1 MINYMIRISAKTE
14 DYNKSVAD
22 ILGYTFVFS
31 AGTYVAKSIVIG
43 LGAPQLELF
52 ASLLIYIGW
61 FWILGKFLLENYSIL
76 PRIILVEVLFWGIL
90 YVSISRFPETETIFN
105 EYIMFLRRVSLVF
118 IPCGVICARCTDFE
132 GIFLRARKY
141 AYFGSILI
149 AVSFIVGGMA
159 SIDYQ
164 SLGLYVT
171 PFFLILYINFLRNKT
186 VLTTLMLVVDAVFA
200 LAGGRQCFI
209 ILLLGVV
216 FIYLFEN
223 RKKPMKIVVALIVA
237 LIIILFLLLMLE
249 PLLKVLITLVNEMGL
264 DDYMLSMLANGELF
278 STSTRDIIYESSAQI
293 IKSNGYYLSG
303 FFGSIYK
310 IRAMYSWIA
319 YPHNIIYDFLID
331 FGTILGGILL
341 LLILYKLLRQIMGGD
356 SERRLVLIFLADIAI
371 VRLMVSSNYLIEGPF
386 YILLIMLFSSTS
398 MKRRFKV
405 KRSLDSNEYFK

>member
-1 MINYMIRISAKTE
+1 MTNYKIRISAKTE

-22 ILGYTFVFS
+22 IFGCAFVFA

-52 ASLLIYIGW
+52 AALLIYIGW
-61 FWILGKFLLENYSIL
+61 FLILGRFLLENYSIL

-90 YVSISRFPETETIFN
+90 YVSIYMFPETETIFN
-105 EYIMFLRRVSLVF
+105 EYIMFLRRVALVF

-132 GIFLRARKY
+132 GIFIRARKY

-149 AVSFIVGGMA
+149 AVSFSVGGMA

-171 PFFLILYINFLRNKT
+171 PFFLILYVDFLRNKT
-186 VLTTLMLVVDAVFA
+186 VLTTLLLVVDSVFA
-200 LAGGRQCFI
+200 LAGGRQSFI
-209 ILLLGVV
+209 ILLLGAVI
-216 FIYLFEN
+216 IYLFEN

-237 LIIILFLLLMLE
+237 LIIILFFSLMLE
-249 PLLKVLITLVNEMGL
+249 PLLKGLIVLVNAMGL
-264 DDYMLSMLANGELF
+264 DDYMLSMLANGELL
-278 STSTRDIIYESSAQI
+278 STSTRYVIYESSVHI
-293 IKSNGYYLSG
+293 IQTNGHHLSG
-303 FFGSIYK
+303 LFGSIYK

-341 LLILYKLLRQIMGGD
+341 LLILYKFVRQIIGGD
-356 SERRLVLIFLADIAI
+356 PERRLVLIFLADIAI

-386 YILLIMLFSSTS
+386 YILLIMLFSGNRMT
-398 MKRRFKV
+398 KKFKV
-405 KRSLDSNEYFK
+405 KGRIY